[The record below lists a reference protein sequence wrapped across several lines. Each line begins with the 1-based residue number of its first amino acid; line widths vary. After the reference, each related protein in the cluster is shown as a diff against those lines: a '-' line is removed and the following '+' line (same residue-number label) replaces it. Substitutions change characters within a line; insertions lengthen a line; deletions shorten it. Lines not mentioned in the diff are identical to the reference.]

1 MCEASAYRI
10 GKAIEMYEVTLAKN
24 EENGASGMGH
34 GILGHVDVSRIIII
48 LSMWAGCILQT
59 HFGSFFLI
67 THLAYHP
74 WT

>member
-48 LSMWAGCILQT
+48 LSM
-59 HFGSFFLI
+59 
-67 THLAYHP
+67 
-74 WT
+74 